1 MIKRLFFRTWLA
13 LAAIMLPANL
23 SAQKIIEAVD
33 SIWVDTVAVGVNEVD
48 EVIEVVDSL
57 YTGEDD
63 EIIDSVLTDTGEQIA
78 DTINLSDSEKWKKSI
93 PQYDLKE
100 YEWVDICY
108 NPKYAI
114 VTKNGK
120 KGIYDMILHKNVTE
134 IEYRDL
140 GFSKQ
145 TIAEDSAHISLFYA
159 TKGIKRGIVSLY
171 EPTNDVVSMWM
182 DDPEEVYSLD
192 ECTTIDKFMTK
203 AAKALL
209 ETSIKKQHLDKIQ
222 LVVLDA
228 ISGHLNTWVALEADM
243 EKEDAGKLLAHSC
256 SASLTKPF
264 HTVMA
269 LENAGLTLD
278 SLHDGVSYIDGIR
291 KLDNGMMQQAIKNGY
306 RRSVAD
312 RLWRELTDT
321 GNPATSP
328 FIMAVGYNS
337 LAHNGTMII
346 PTMKGD
352 SVNVEKDVFSPTNL
366 IHLIE
371 VLRVDKSE
379 SPQLAWLSD
388 GIDWLGYATTESI
401 YSNED
406 KEMKNP
412 IGKQILFAGV
422 FPAENPKYAIC
433 VVADKKSLDIEPAV
447 FQDVVNPLAQWLL
460 KR

>member
-1 MIKRLFFRTWLA
+1 MIKRLFFRTWLV

-23 SAQKIIEAVD
+23 SAQEIIEAVD
-33 SIWVDTVAVGVNEVD
+33 SIWVDT
-48 EVIEVVDSL
+48 
-57 YTGEDD
+57 
-63 EIIDSVLTDTGEQIA
+63 
-78 DTINLSDSEKWKKSI
+78 DTIDLSDSEKWKKNI

-145 TIAEDSAHISLFYA
+145 SVAEDSAYISMFYA
-159 TKGIKRGIVSLY
+159 TKGIKRGIVSVY
-171 EPTNDVVSMWM
+171 EPTNDVVSIWM
-182 DDPEEVYSLD
+182 DDPDEVYSLD
-192 ECTTIDKFMTK
+192 ECSTIDKFMTK

-209 ETSIKKQHLDKIQ
+209 NTSITKQHLDKIQ

-228 ISGHLNTWVALEADM
+228 KTGHLNTWVALEADM

-278 SLHDGVSYIDGIR
+278 SLHDGVSYRDGIR
-291 KLDNGMMQQAIKNGY
+291 NLDNGMMQQAIMKGY
-306 RRSVAD
+306 RRSVAE

-346 PTMKGD
+346 PTMKAD
-352 SVNVEKDVFSPTNL
+352 SVNVEEDVFTETNL
-366 IHLIE
+366 MNLKD
-371 VLRVDKSE
+371 VLRVDRDE
-379 SPQLAWLSD
+379 SPQLAWLTTD
-388 GIDWLGYATTESI
+388 TDWYGYATTENI
-401 YSNED
+401 YTAGD
-406 KEMKNP
+406 KEKLQP
-412 IGKQILFAGV
+412 VGKQIQFAGL
-422 FPAENPKYAIC
+422 FPVDNPQYCIC
-433 VVADKKSLDIEPAV
+433 VVANKNSLDASPSDLG
-447 FQDVVNPLAQWLL
+447 DVVNPLAKWLL